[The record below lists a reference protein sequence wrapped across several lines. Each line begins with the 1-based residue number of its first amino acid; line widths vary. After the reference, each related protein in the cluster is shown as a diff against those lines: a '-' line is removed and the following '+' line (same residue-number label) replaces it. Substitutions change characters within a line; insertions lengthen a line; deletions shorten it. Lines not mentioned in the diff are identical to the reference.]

1 MRDFK
6 DLKVWQKAHPV
17 ALAVYRI
24 TATFPKHELFGLT
37 SQIRRCAG
45 SIGAN
50 LAEGC
55 GRQTD
60 GELSRFVQ
68 ISMGSASELEY
79 HLLLARDLNYLT
91 EEQYAT
97 LQVEVTAVRKM
108 LASLNQ
114 TIAGSLKPKIVRKPP
129 GM

>member
-6 DLKVWQKAHPV
+6 DLKVWQKAHGV
-17 ALAVYRI
+17 ALDVYRC
-24 TATFPKHELFGLT
+24 TGTFPKHELFGPA

-60 GELSRFVQ
+60 GEFSRFVQ

-79 HLLLARDLNYLT
+79 HLLLAHDLNYLT
-91 EEQYAT
+91 CEQHAR
-97 LQVEVTAVRKM
+97 LQTEVTAVRKM
-108 LASLNQ
+108 LASLHQ
-114 TIAGSLKPKIVRKPP
+114 TVAGSLKAKASRKSA
-129 GM
+129 GL